1 MPEALQFPIIDL
13 SFPDRFPIAN
23 LIRQGCVDHGFFYL
37 VNHGVDEE
45 LISKVFEQSS
55 NFFSLPIEEKMKLV
69 RKNHRGY
76 TALYAEKLDTTLTT
90 EGDSKESFYIGP
102 LADDLNQWPLEGIR
116 SAIVKKHN
124 GDLSPKAAVSP
135 WSAVTKLLSLIA
147 LSLKLEEDF
156 FEKVGALIEPLAFIR
171 LLHYPGDFNSTSEE
185 IFGASAHSDYG
196 MVTLLVTDGVPGL
209 QICREKSKQPQVWE
223 DVPSM
228 SGAFI
233 VNIGDMMERWT
244 NGLFRLHSLQ
254 ILAKTVLWNVWK
266 AVAPSLVHQGTD
278 STGDPKESFYIG
290 PLTDDLNQW
299 PLEVEVMHH
308 SKLIIS
314 AKEIAI
320 NTFAATEKCRTLQR
334 YCNACIDHGF
344 FYLVNHGVDEELVNE
359 VFEQS
364 SKFFSLPIEEKMKVI
379 IKNYS
384 GYSPLY
390 AGKLDTTLSTK
401 GDSNEGFYVGQLAG
415 DLNQWP
421 LEGMSAGTKLLS
433 LIALSLKL
441 DEDFFEKVGAF
452 NEPLASLGLLH
463 YPGDLDSSNE
473 EIYGASAHSDF
484 GMLTLL
490 ATDGVPG
497 LQICRE
503 KSEQPQV
510 WEDVPSMSGAFIVNI
525 GDMMER
531 WTNCLFRSR
540 LHRVLPPRQ
549 ERYSVTIYP
558 FSSLSIIM
566 PLLFRK
572 VAFFLNPSKDCN
584 VECLESCCS
593 EDCPPRFPP
602 IKALDYLEERLK
614 LTYGL

>member
-1 MPEALQFPIIDL
+1 M
-13 SFPDRFPIAN
+13 N
-23 LIRQGCVDHGFFYL
+23 G
-37 VNHGVDEE
+37 
-45 LISKVFEQSS
+45 K
-55 NFFSLPIEEKMKLV
+55 
-69 RKNHRGY
+69 RGS
-76 TALYAEKLDTTLTT
+76 
-90 EGDSKESFYIGP
+90 DSKNLGVV
-102 LADDLNQWPLEGIR
+102 EGK
-116 SAIVKKHN
+116 V
-124 GDLSPKAAVSP
+124 LS
-135 WSAVTKLLSLIA
+135 
-147 LSLKLEEDF
+147 
-156 FEKVGALIEPLAFIR
+156 
-171 LLHYPGDFNSTSEE
+171 
-185 IFGASAHSDYG
+185 
-196 MVTLLVTDGVPGL
+196 
-209 QICREKSKQPQVWE
+209 CRFSC
-223 DVPSM
+223 
-228 SGAFI
+228 
-233 VNIGDMMERWT
+233 
-244 NGLFRLHSLQ
+244 
-254 ILAKTVLWNVWK
+254 
-266 AVAPSLVHQGTD
+266 
-278 STGDPKESFYIG
+278 DPKESFYIG

-344 FYLVNHGVDEELVNE
+344 FYLVNHGVDEELVNK
-359 VFEQS
+359 VFEQG

-401 GDSNEGFYVGQLAG
+401 GDSKEGFYVSQLAG

-421 LEGMSAGTKLLS
+421 LEGIGFAILEKHNRNLLSTTTLSTCLICFLRSAGTKLLF

-473 EIYGASAHSDF
+473 EIYGASDHSDF

-531 WTNCLFRSR
+531 WTNCLFR
-540 LHRVLPPRQ
+540 
-549 ERYSVTIYP
+549 
-558 FSSLSIIM
+558 
-566 PLLFRK
+566 
-572 VAFFLNPSKDCN
+572 
-584 VECLESCCS
+584 
-593 EDCPPRFPP
+593 
-602 IKALDYLEERLK
+602 
-614 LTYGL
+614 